1 MKKLL
6 FTSVLACLMLALSS
20 LSASAQSPVNWSA
33 KAKMTSA
40 TEGVVTLTA
49 TIDPGWHVYGT
60 KMPEDGPAAT
70 KLYYGGKGIKFTSNV
85 KASPTPKT
93 ENDPQFGT
101 VLTFWDN
108 KVTFTRKFTV
118 TDASKAEVT
127 VKVDY
132 MCCNDQSCRPPKQ
145 ETFVVKVEK

>member
-1 MKKLL
+1 
-6 FTSVLACLMLALSS
+6 
-20 LSASAQSPVNWSA
+20 
-33 KAKMTSA
+33 
-40 TEGVVTLTA
+40 
-49 TIDPGWHVYGT
+49 
-60 KMPEDGPAAT
+60 
-70 KLYYGGKGIKFTSNV
+70 YGGKGIKFTSNV